1 MGKQVFLFLI
11 YSCCN
16 CFKLVMFVN
25 FGIFLWWS
33 QLCLGEGA
41 LPTLVFCFYWRYPDG
56 WLPATSQKK
65 TSRGAEVSFNCF
77 WVSHFHR
84 RIFQNQRHETWLFR
98 DVTCGVGDRQAARP
112 TQAGRLASVCCTG
125 NGLSATGVIL
135 QANDVIEF
143 VFLFSKVWHG
153 VTAKIDTHS
162 SWF

>member
-1 MGKQVFLFLI
+1 MFLFLI

-16 CFKLVMFVN
+16 CFKSVMFVN
-25 FGIFLWWS
+25 FRIFLRWS

-56 WLPATSQKK
+56 WLPATPKKKHPGGGSLFQLFLDQPFSQAHFPKP
-65 TSRGAEVSFNCF
+65 TSAS
-77 WVSHFHR
+77 
-84 RIFQNQRHETWLFR
+84 TWLFR